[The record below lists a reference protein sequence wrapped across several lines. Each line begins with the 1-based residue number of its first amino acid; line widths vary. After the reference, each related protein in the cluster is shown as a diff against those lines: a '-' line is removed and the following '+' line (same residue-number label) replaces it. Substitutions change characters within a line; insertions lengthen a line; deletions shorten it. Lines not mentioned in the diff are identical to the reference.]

1 MRPFYHVKPVSV
13 RFYRMRVFNIFILT
27 AEAAANHHE
36 EHRYEEDSEYGCG
49 DHTPHNARTDGIL
62 RAAPGPGADYQ
73 RHDAQN
79 KGQGRHQNRSKAHS

>member
-49 DHTPHNARTDGIL
+49 DHTPRGARADRVLRTGART
-62 RAAPGPGADYQ
+62 GAGNQ
-73 RHDAQN
+73 RQYAEDKRQ
-79 KGQGRHQNRSKAHS
+79 

>member
-49 DHTPHNARTDGIL
+49 NHTTHHACTNRVLRTG
-62 RAAPGPGADYQ
+62 ASTGADNQ
-73 RHDAQN
+73 RQYAEDKRQ
-79 KGQGRHQNRSKAHS
+79 